1 MKSRV
6 SELLAVVALLT
17 VPLALGLLLYAP
29 SAAVA
34 AGEHA
39 GQTVF
44 MAQKCTMCHSVQSQ
58 QVAQTSKMAGSDLS
72 TVGAKRDAAWL
83 TQYLKKE
90 VAGAE
95 GKKHGKEWKGTPA
108 ELEQLTKWLA
118 SLK

>member
-1 MKSRV
+1 MRKLP
-6 SELLAVVALLT
+6 ELFSFTAFVGATLLVATTLPMLGAGPARAADDPGKAVFV
-17 VPLALGLLLYAP
+17 
-29 SAAVA
+29 
-34 AGEHA
+34 
-39 GQTVF
+39 
-44 MAQKCTMCHSVQSQ
+44 AQKCTMCHSVQSQ